1 MTEESFSGKT
11 MDCVIVG
18 GGAAGFQAAFTLRK
32 MWPEKSV
39 LLIDGEGEIGYYR
52 TLLPQFMMGTVA
64 ESKLFFWKP
73 DDDPMI
79 KTRTGVRVRSVD
91 CKKQTIALDSGEAI
105 GFRRLILACG
115 GRPIVPTV
123 CPGDACAG
131 VFPVRYL
138 TDARDV
144 KKWIPDHPDT
154 VVLGGGLV
162 GVKTA
167 AHLAHEGLNVTII
180 EKEQTLLPM
189 ALSPETAGF
198 VQKHLEHLGV
208 LLELGCSVEDVR
220 AEEGRLNAVQAG
232 GRWVSCETL
241 LFAAGSVP
249 DISFLEGSG
258 LIEDGKLVVSPT
270 LRTLDDKIF
279 ALGDA
284 ITVKGDMET
293 TPWTWPQ
300 AVSQGKLAAMNLF
313 DSTPVPLKVTSR
325 VNAMNLFGFSLV
337 ILGAPV
343 AGSAVVSY
351 SDADR
356 GIHRELF
363 VMNDRIVGGALVGDI
378 SGAGSL
384 HSAMISGKRIHK
396 NCSDLLKPTG
406 KVFPN
411 RSWEDVSQAPRA
423 WFIN

>member
-1 MTEESFSGKT
+1 MAEESFNGKK

-18 GGAAGFQAAFTLRK
+18 GGVAGFQAAMTLRK
-32 MWPEKSV
+32 IQPDKSV
-39 LLIDGEGEIGYYR
+39 LIIDAEGEIGYYR
-52 TLLPQFMMGTVA
+52 TLLPQFMMGTIA

-79 KTRTGVRVRSVD
+79 KTRTGARVRSVD
-91 CKKQTIALDSGEAI
+91 RNEQTVSLESGEII
-105 GFRRLILACG
+105 GYRRLILACG
-115 GRPIVPTV
+115 GRPILPAV
-123 CPGDACAG
+123 CPDNACAG

-138 TDARDV
+138 TDARAV
-144 KKWIPDHPDT
+144 KKWVPEHPDT

-167 AHLAHEGLNVTII
+167 AHLAHDGLNVTII
-180 EKEQTLLPM
+180 EKEKTLLPM

-198 VQKHLEHLGV
+198 VKKHLERIGIR
-208 LLELGCSVEDVR
+208 LELGCSVEDVR
-220 AEEGRLNAVQAG
+220 AEEGRLKAVSAG
-232 GRWVSCETL
+232 GQWVSCETL
-241 LFAAGSVP
+241 LIAAGSVP

-258 LIEDGKLVVSPT
+258 LIDDGKLSVSSALQT
-270 LRTLDDKIF
+270 RDEKIF
-279 ALGDA
+279 GLGDA
-284 ITVKGDMET
+284 ITVKGDVEA

-313 DSTPVPLKVTSR
+313 ESTPVPLKVTSR

-343 AGSAVVSY
+343 AGSKTVSY

-363 VMNDRIVGGALVGDI
+363 IMDDRIVGGALVGDI
-378 SGAGSL
+378 SGAGAL
-384 HSAMISGKRIHK
+384 HSAMTVGERIPE
-396 NCSDLLKPTG
+396 NCIDLLKPTG
-406 KVFPN
+406 KAFPG
-411 RSWEDVSQAPRA
+411 RSWEDLKQEPHAVFLS
-423 WFIN
+423 